1 MPKCPEC
8 GDLILRKDN
17 LNTHLKSVHG
27 DSKMFK
33 CHDCKFESA
42 RKDVLKRHIESVH
55 NNATFKCIQCE
66 FVSNRKDKLKSH
78 FESKH
83 NNATFKCPHCEFVT
97 NRKDNLK
104 RHQKIKHGDSAT
116 PPKVYQPY
124 RLEPEKKK
132 RRIEEDDLW
141 GEPLSASDIEM
152 FDAVMA
158 QPVEPE
164 RPKVIQASLDNP
176 EPVEPDEQDVV
187 SSYDAIKSAFNG
199 KMTEKT
205 FFVRGHKDPVGALNT
220 RKSRLEHE
228 LQQLLKKVGPQKWY
242 VAVKCR
248 MYKLDKDGNRM
259 EVSSFFHGAM
269 QTLLRS
275 EDFEDSYQSS
285 LNKIWQSFDVYL
297 KRGSGWLLERVEKI
311 LLNTY
316 TYTPI
321 KISSYIPTPK
331 ALAAKLALI
340 NVQNEKDKKCFE
352 YSVNAALHH
361 EEIDQSNAQR
371 PGQYTPF
378 MGQLEGC
385 KEPMTVNDIPRFEK
399 LNNLPISVYRWDDE
413 AEMICPLYMTK
424 MRGKD
429 PINLLLIEGEEHYH
443 FVWIKN
449 YNRLLHCEGSKHAK
463 VHCPYCCY
471 GFRKDRNGEAN
482 LAKHKKHCRPHG
494 GQRTTY
500 LEEGENKIQFKEW
513 EKMQK
518 LPFTIYAD
526 FETINKKVDNT
537 EYIDDDADSG
547 TKMKTNHQVSGFTFY
562 TVSDYFPTNRVTY
575 RGEDAGEVFLK
586 KIQIEKRRLLKILY
600 KIKPMDLTVKEE
612 RSFNAARECHICNG
626 QFQGGDDPNGHKVRD
641 HCHFTGKSCLND

>member
-1 MPKCPEC
+1 
-8 GDLILRKDN
+8 
-17 LNTHLKSVHG
+17 
-27 DSKMFK
+27 KMFK
-33 CHDCKFESA
+33 CYDCDSEFT

-259 EVSSFFHGAM
+259 EVSSFFHGA
-269 QTLLRS
+269 
-275 EDFEDSYQSS
+275 
-285 LNKIWQSFDVYL
+285 
-297 KRGSGWLLERVEKI
+297 
-311 LLNTY
+311 
-316 TYTPI
+316 
-321 KISSYIPTPK
+321 
-331 ALAAKLALI
+331 
-340 NVQNEKDKKCFE
+340 
-352 YSVNAALHH
+352 
-361 EEIDQSNAQR
+361 
-371 PGQYTPF
+371 
-378 MGQLEGC
+378 
-385 KEPMTVNDIPRFEK
+385 
-399 LNNLPISVYRWDDE
+399 
-413 AEMICPLYMTK
+413 
-424 MRGKD
+424 
-429 PINLLLIEGEEHYH
+429 
-443 FVWIKN
+443 
-449 YNRLLHCEGSKHAK
+449 
-463 VHCPYCCY
+463 
-471 GFRKDRNGEAN
+471 
-482 LAKHKKHCRPHG
+482 
-494 GQRTTY
+494 
-500 LEEGENKIQFKEW
+500 
-513 EKMQK
+513 
-518 LPFTIYAD
+518 
-526 FETINKKVDNT
+526 
-537 EYIDDDADSG
+537 
-547 TKMKTNHQVSGFTFY
+547 
-562 TVSDYFPTNRVTY
+562 
-575 RGEDAGEVFLK
+575 
-586 KIQIEKRRLLKILY
+586 
-600 KIKPMDLTVKEE
+600 
-612 RSFNAARECHICNG
+612 
-626 QFQGGDDPNGHKVRD
+626 
-641 HCHFTGKSCLND
+641 

>member
-1 MPKCPEC
+1 MFKCHDCDSEFT
-8 GDLILRKDN
+8 RKDN
-17 LNTHLKSVHG
+17 LNSHLKSVHG

-42 RKDVLKRHIESVH
+42 RKDVLKRHIESIH
-55 NNATFKCIQCE
+55 NMVTFKCHDCDSE
-66 FVSNRKDKLKSH
+66 FKRKDKLKRH
-78 FESKH
+78 IESVH
-83 NNATFKCPHCEFVT
+83 NIVTFKCNQCEFVT

-104 RHQKIKHGDSAT
+104 RHQKIKNGGPAT

-124 RLEPEKKK
+124 RVEPEKKK
-132 RRIEEDDLW
+132 RRIEEDDVW

-158 QPVEPE
+158 QAVESEPPKVIQARAPEPVEPEKEKGSDRSRKRQRDSDGRRKREKEGEVGRDVNRGRGKKHESEPVESEPIESE
-164 RPKVIQASLDNP
+164 RPKVIQARAA
-176 EPVEPDEQDVV
+176 EPVESEKDSDRSRKRQRDSDGRRKREKEGEVGRDVNRGRGTKRKREVENEFQVEQDVV

-205 FFVRGHKDPVGALNT
+205 FYVRGHKDPVGALNS
-220 RKSRLEHE
+220 RKRRLEHE

-331 ALAAKLALI
+331 ALVRKLAII
-340 NVQNEKDKKCFE
+340 NVQNETDAKCFE

-361 EEIDQSNAQR
+361 EEIDKANA
-371 PGQYTPF
+371 
-378 MGQLEGC
+378 
-385 KEPMTVNDIPRFEK
+385 
-399 LNNLPISVYRWDDE
+399 
-413 AEMICPLYMTK
+413 
-424 MRGKD
+424 
-429 PINLLLIEGEEHYH
+429 
-443 FVWIKN
+443 
-449 YNRLLHCEGSKHAK
+449 
-463 VHCPYCCY
+463 
-471 GFRKDRNGEAN
+471 
-482 LAKHKKHCRPHG
+482 
-494 GQRTTY
+494 
-500 LEEGENKIQFKEW
+500 
-513 EKMQK
+513 
-518 LPFTIYAD
+518 
-526 FETINKKVDNT
+526 
-537 EYIDDDADSG
+537 
-547 TKMKTNHQVSGFTFY
+547 
-562 TVSDYFPTNRVTY
+562 
-575 RGEDAGEVFLK
+575 
-586 KIQIEKRRLLKILY
+586 
-600 KIKPMDLTVKEE
+600 
-612 RSFNAARECHICNG
+612 
-626 QFQGGDDPNGHKVRD
+626 
-641 HCHFTGKSCLND
+641 